1 MKNIHIS
8 PNNLLYAGRMLREAK
23 SIERLGIFSAV
34 ELVGVRHYGLPA
46 EERIS
51 DGVVVYRMGIR
62 PPMRN
67 VLTKIIIMLYWSLVV
82 YFRYFRDT
90 VACINCH
97 TVSVLPLG
105 ILLKYSIGCKLIYD
119 VHELETETYSLL
131 SSHRLISK
139 VVEWVGIRF
148 VDHTIVVSE
157 GIREWYRQHY
167 RLTDIEVVLNCPD
180 EAEPEPPVD
189 FRSLFAIEATT
200 PILIYQGL
208 LVPGRGISILI
219 DAVADMGD
227 EVALLVLGFG
237 IMERDVKERAALL
250 ANVHFHPAV
259 PPERMLSY
267 TAGADFGMSLI
278 ESTSLSYEYCMP
290 NKFFQYLT
298 AGLPVLVSPTREQRA
313 LVERHD
319 VGVVAADMT
328 IASVRRAISDLLARD
343 RKVLGENIEAI
354 RESFSWR
361 GQETKL
367 AGVYRKLFPSVS
379 LLQDM

>member
-1 MKNIHIS
+1 
-8 PNNLLYAGRMLREAK
+8 MLREAK

-34 ELVGVRHYGLPA
+34 ELVGVGDYGLPA

-51 DGVVVYRMGIR
+51 DSVVVCRLGAR
-62 PPMRN
+62 PPTRN
-67 VLTKIIIMLYWSLVV
+67 LLTKIVVMLRWSLAV

-97 TVSVLPLG
+97 SVSVLPLG

-119 VHELETETYSLL
+119 AHELETETHVSGAP
-131 SSHRLISK
+131 RLISK
-139 VVEWVGIRF
+139 VVEWVFIRF
-148 VDHTIVVSE
+148 VDHTIVVGE
-157 GIREWYRQHY
+157 EIREWYRQHY

-189 FRSLFAIEATT
+189 FRALFAIEATT

-227 EVALLVLGFG
+227 EVALVLLGFG
-237 IMERDVKERAALL
+237 IMERDVKERVASL
-250 ANVHFHPAV
+250 ANVYFHPAV
-259 PPERMLSY
+259 PSERLLSY
-267 TAGADFGMSLI
+267 AAGADFGMSLA
-278 ESTSLSYEYCMP
+278 EPVSLSQEYCMP
-290 NKFFQYLT
+290 NKLFGYLA

-319 VGVVAADMT
+319 VGVVTEDMT
-328 IASVRRAISDLLARD
+328 IASVRRAIRDLLARD
-343 RKVLGENIEAI
+343 RKVLGENIEVI
-354 RESFSWR
+354 RESISWR
-361 GQETKL
+361 GQEAKL

-379 LLQDM
+379 LVQDR